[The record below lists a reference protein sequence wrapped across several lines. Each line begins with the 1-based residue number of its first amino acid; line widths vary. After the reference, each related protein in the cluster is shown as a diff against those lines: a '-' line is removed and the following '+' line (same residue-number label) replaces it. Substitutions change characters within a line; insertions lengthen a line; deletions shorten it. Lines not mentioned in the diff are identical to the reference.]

1 LPQTERTLQP
11 ANKVLLEAFAFGWVA
26 ISVVVFVVLV
36 IAGIFSLFT

>member
-1 LPQTERTLQP
+1 MNDRPQASVFRQT
-11 ANKVLLEAFAFGWVA
+11 LLEAFAFGWVA